1 MSTRGNV
8 SFFGI
13 LGYELDLKHLLPIET
28 KEIINQIKCYKQ
40 YRQIFQFGIFR
51 RIRGGWQVSGH
62 NKVLAVQ
69 WRKLVHAAPRYEQL
83 RLKGLDSRKRY
94 HLHSASQKLRVGQ
107 FGALV
112 KHIAPISID
121 PNGWLL
127 RTVDRHYALDDGT
140 QDLTVSGQALMAGIP
155 LLPGFRGTGYD
166 KNQRTQGDFSSG
178 LYIAEEE
185 KT

>member
-1 MSTRGNV
+1 M
-8 SFFGI
+8 
-13 LGYELDLKHLLPIET
+13 
-28 KEIINQIKCYKQ
+28 
-40 YRQIFQFGIFR
+40 
-51 RIRGGWQVSGH
+51 
-62 NKVLAVQ
+62 
-69 WRKLVHAAPRYEQL
+69 
-83 RLKGLDSRKRY
+83 
-94 HLHSASQKLRVGQ
+94 
-107 FGALV
+107 

-127 RTVDRHYALDDGT
+127 RTADRHYALDDGT
-140 QDLTVSGQALMAGIP
+140 QDLTVSGQVLMAGIP